1 MSPRLFYLH
10 DDARVLKLMQEG
22 DEEALVVLFRQN
34 RAMVASFVTRNS
46 GTMDDVEDMLQE
58 ALITLWERV
67 RSGRFEYSAKLSTFI
82 YATVKNLWLR
92 RLARRQRETPRPND
106 ADDPPDE
113 SASILDSIVEEEQVN
128 LVHIALKKL
137 GEQCRKILLLFYW
150 EELTMDQIASTL
162 GIANADTAKA
172 KKYQCKRELENILKK
187 LKSDE
192 V

>member
-1 MSPRLFYLH
+1 MFYLH